1 MNLPVDILRA
11 LETPQV
17 VADHARLAANIARMA
32 DLARAA
38 GVGLR
43 PHVKTHKC
51 REIARMQLAAGAA
64 GLTASKPDE
73 ALVFIEDGA
82 PSLTVAYPVLD
93 PRKLDRLL
101 KTAREKG
108 CDLRLLADSEQGAA
122 ALEAAAERHARE
134 LPVFLKIDVGLHRCG
149 LAPDHPGLL
158 PLARRIAESTHLR
171 LAGVLSHAGHAYG
184 AKDAAQVREIAREE
198 NRLMNAAAA
207 RLRSDGLEAP
217 EISVGSTPTVLAGDA
232 WDGITEI
239 RPGNYAFMDRTPLRL
254 GLAGLADMSL
264 WVLATVVSANAD
276 WLIVDAGSKVLSS
289 DSGGHGSAMD
299 GHGLALPL
307 DAPEEMGSALTVRK
321 LSEEHGFVERGNSK
335 LGVGDVLRILPNH
348 ACPVANLT
356 ESLTILHQ
364 EGNTEEWPVAA
375 RGRVR

>member
-1 MNLPVDILRA
+1 MTLPADILRP
-11 LETPQV
+11 LETPRV
-17 VADHARLAANIARMA
+17 VVDHARLSANIRRVA

-38 GVGLR
+38 GVAVR
-43 PHVKTHKC
+43 PHIKTHKC
-51 REIARMQLAAGAA
+51 REIARLQLAAGAT
-64 GLTASKPDE
+64 GLTASKTDE

-108 CDLRLLADSEQGAA
+108 CDLRMLADSEQGAT
-122 ALEAAAERHARE
+122 ALAAAAERHGHD

-149 LAPDHPGLL
+149 LAPDDPRLL
-158 PLARRIAESTHLR
+158 PLAQRIAGARHLR
-171 LAGVLSHAGHAYG
+171 LAGILSHAGHAYG
-184 AKDAAQVREIAREE
+184 AKDAARVREIARDE

-207 RLRSDGLEAP
+207 RVREAGLDVP

-232 WDGITEI
+232 WEGVTEI
-239 RPGNYAFMDRTPLRL
+239 RPGNYVFMDRTPLRL

-264 WVLATVVSANAD
+264 WVLATVVSANQD

-289 DSGGHGSAMD
+289 DGGGHGSALD
-299 GHGLALPL
+299 GHGLAFPL
-307 DAPEEMGSALTVRK
+307 DAPEELPNALTVRK
-321 LSEEHGFVERGNSK
+321 LSEEHGFVERGDSK

-348 ACPVANLT
+348 TCPVANLC
-356 ESLTILHQ
+356 ECLLVLEVGNAILNW
-364 EGNTEEWPVAA
+364 EVS
-375 RGRVR
+375 GRAKVK

>member
-1 MNLPVDILRA
+1 MNPTVLRS
-11 LETPQV
+11 LETPCV
-17 VADHARLAANIARMA
+17 VADHARLLANIGRMA

-38 GVGLR
+38 GVALR

-64 GLTASKPDE
+64 GLTASKTDE
-73 ALVFIEDGA
+73 ALVFMEDGC

-101 KTAREKG
+101 EAARDNG
-108 CDLRLLADSEQGAA
+108 CDLRMLADSGQGAA
-122 ALEAAAERHARE
+122 ALAAAAERHAFE

-149 LAPDHPGLL
+149 LAPDDPRLL
-158 PLARRIAESTHLR
+158 PLAQRVAESKRLR
-171 LAGVLSHAGHAYG
+171 LAGILSHAGHAYG
-184 AKDAAQVREIAREE
+184 AKDAAQVREIARDE

-207 RLRSDGLEAP
+207 RLRGAGLDLP
-217 EISVGSTPTVLAGDA
+217 EISVGSTPTVLTGDA
-232 WDGITEI
+232 WEGITEI
-239 RPGNYAFMDRTPLRL
+239 RPGNYVFMDRTPLRL

-289 DSGGHGSAMD
+289 DGGGHGSALD
-299 GHGLALPL
+299 GHGLAWVL
-307 DAPEEMGSALTVRK
+307 DASEEMAHALTVRK
-321 LSEEHGFVERGNSK
+321 LSEEHGFVQRGNSK
-335 LGVGDVLRILPNH
+335 LGVGDVLKILPNH

-356 ESLTILHQ
+356 ETLTVLHPD
-364 EGNTEEWPVAA
+364 GSTEEWAVAG
-375 RGRVR
+375 RGAVR